1 MSKEALQK
9 AEERKA
15 KGKGERER
23 YIQQTAQFQRIIRRD
38 KKAFLSGQCKKKKKK
53 KNKRTIYWER
63 LEKSSRKLKVSR
75 KHFMQEG
82 LDEG

>member
-9 AEERKA
+9 AEERKEA

-38 KKAFLSGQCKKKKKK
+38 KKAFLSGQCKKKKKTAT
-53 KNKRTIYWER
+53 NRRE
-63 LEKSSRKLKVSR
+63 
-75 KHFMQEG
+75 Q
-82 LDEG
+82 